1 MMQISMK
8 YDYELLD
15 NVMGNCNLAWGGF
28 TPMDNKV
35 ENEIAMALAA
45 IRGDI
50 EDDDYEEEEQHDYI
64 GSSLGSMLGS
74 LGSMFRGDI
83 N

>member
-35 ENEIAMALAA
+35 AIANTA
-45 IRGDI
+45 IR
-50 EDDDYEEEEQHDYI
+50 
-64 GSSLGSMLGS
+64 L
-74 LGSMFRGDI
+74 
-83 N
+83 

>member
-1 MMQISMK
+1 
-8 YDYELLD
+8 
-15 NVMGNCNLAWGGF
+15 
-28 TPMDNKV
+28 MDDKV